1 MDDTC
6 KMSMAAQLFS
16 VCNNHQTNETIISNR
31 KIDSGTGRA
40 LYYPPLQSQLIVIVA
55 RNADGSAGSR
65 SGQTDQRK

>member
-1 MDDTC
+1 
-6 KMSMAAQLFS
+6 MAAQLFS

-65 SGQTDQRK
+65 SGQTDVFPFSYF